1 MYPDHDC
8 VYLGSDWE
16 TGPHQC
22 TYLSSPL
29 AHPTPL
35 FGDRVA
41 VISLCHMK
49 LIEISS
55 NITHYV
61 QYCNYI
67 KVLDC
72 TV

>member
-1 MYPDHDC
+1 MYLDHDC
-8 VYLGSDWE
+8 VYLGSDRE
-16 TGPHQC
+16 TVPPSV
-22 TYLSSPL
+22 YLFVLSPS
-29 AHPTPL
+29 PPIPL

-41 VISLCHMK
+41 VMSLCHMK
-49 LIEISS
+49 LVEISS